1 MLYRHIHSLLSL
13 EGYERDTG
21 AVGTTFRVR
30 PADGDAPD
38 TQHRYALW
46 TTLTTR
52 GAVSR
57 QPRAPETESE
67 DKPPERGIAQ
77 LIVETSADGVHWV
90 VLDRHDPQTAA
101 RTVRVPYLL
110 PFVRARVRAQGVQY
124 EARALLVGTG
134 PFSLQRQVERTA
146 PIVVVGRS

>member
-1 MLYRHIHSLLSL
+1 MLYRHIHSLLFV
-13 EGYERDTG
+13 EDYERDTS
-21 AVGTTFRVR
+21 ATGTTFRVR

-38 TQHRYALW
+38 TLHRYALW

-57 QPRAPETESE
+57 ESTAEAEKPADPR
-67 DKPPERGIAQ
+67 IVQ
-77 LIVETSADGVHWV
+77 LVVEMSADGIHWV
-90 VLDRHDPQTAA
+90 VLGRHDPQTSA

-110 PFVRARVRAQGVQY
+110 PFVRARVHAQGVKY